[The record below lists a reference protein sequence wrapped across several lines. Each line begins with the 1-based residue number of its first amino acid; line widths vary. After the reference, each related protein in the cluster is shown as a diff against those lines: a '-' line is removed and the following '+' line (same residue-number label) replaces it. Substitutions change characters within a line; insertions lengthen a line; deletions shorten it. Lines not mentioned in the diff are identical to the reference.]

1 MNIVKGLEK
10 AKKEK
15 KKKKKEASKKQDVG
29 YEMKPFLLI
38 TNEN

>member
-10 AKKEK
+10 AKKE
-15 KKKKKEASKKQDVG
+15 KKKKEASKKQDVG

>member
-15 KKKKKEASKKQDVG
+15 KKKKEGSKQETG
-29 YEMKPFLLI
+29 CRL
-38 TNEN
+38 